1 MRFGVCSQVPDSGG
15 TAPAAVAG
23 AAATLEVRPLPPQPQ
38 LSGGPSSTGSSTA
51 PSAAPQLTT
60 AAPFQYL
67 VHEQAKALVALQV
80 RQLYQCQTSIS
91 LVRTDK

>member
-1 MRFGVCSQVPDSGG
+1 MCFRFLCIGAFIIKYLVVCSQVPDSGG

-23 AAATLEVRPLPPQPQ
+23 ASATLEVRPLPPQPQ
-38 LSGGPSSTGSSTA
+38 LSGGPSSTSSSSA
-51 PSAAPQLTT
+51 PSAPQLTT

-80 RQLYQCQTSIS
+80 R
-91 LVRTDK
+91 